1 MMGFG
6 DLKKFTE
13 YLNVGKTSEE
23 VKLLQNT
30 LGCTV
35 TSKFDKETENCV
47 KEFQKFTNIR
57 VDGIVGPETRG
68 KLNDML
74 SGKIKGWLGCKKT
87 VKIQPNDNNPN
98 QKSCKHC
105 MKSYPNPIMSQCAYQ
120 AIERFEENYGRA
132 NGTSMGDYYFE
143 GTYKA
148 FNSRIN
154 SRINKVI
161 GSSAWNSMSEKF
173 KMQLWSFMFN
183 SDSGVVD
190 KYRWLA
196 VLYLV
201 ANPNIKGFD
210 KSITSRII
218 NKKDINEWDKAR
230 KLVSNTSNWDLDKF
244 LTMLDGQYSTYGNE
258 GAYEKS
264 WSFRPKYLNTM
275 YDECVSKQ

>member
-1 MMGFG
+1 
-6 DLKKFTE
+6 
-13 YLNVGKTSEE
+13 
-23 VKLLQNT
+23 
-30 LGCTV
+30 
-35 TSKFDKETENCV
+35 
-47 KEFQKFTNIR
+47 
-57 VDGIVGPETRG
+57 
-68 KLNDML
+68 
-74 SGKIKGWLGCKKT
+74 
-87 VKIQPNDNNPN
+87 
-98 QKSCKHC
+98 
-105 MKSYPNPIMSQCAYQ
+105 
-120 AIERFEENYGRA
+120 
-132 NGTSMGDYYFE
+132 MGDYYFE